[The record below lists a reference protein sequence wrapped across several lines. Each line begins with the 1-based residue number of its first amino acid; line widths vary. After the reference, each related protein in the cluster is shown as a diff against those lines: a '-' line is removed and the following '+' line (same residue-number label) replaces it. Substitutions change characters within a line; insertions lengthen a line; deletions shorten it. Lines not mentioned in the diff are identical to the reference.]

1 MIYTFT
7 ANPSLDRTF
16 LVDQVQLGAYNR
28 GEVTTLDPGGK
39 GINVSRNLRVMG
51 EESTLI
57 GFFGGGT
64 GKHILSL
71 LEEEGYEVLNL
82 EIEGETRSN
91 ITLIE
96 KNQQRYT
103 KFNEHGPEVGTG
115 EFQQVLH
122 FCEER
127 IQPEDVLVLSGS
139 LPPGLPPDAYAQII
153 QIVKKSGGRAFL
165 DSSGEPLLNGC
176 QAKPFLVHMNTKEA
190 ETYAGEDLAEK
201 GKVIQTIQ
209 DLLGLAIPYVIISR
223 GAQGAV
229 LGSPEG
235 IVEAV
240 PSPVEVENPVGAGDA
255 MMAGLVQGMIK
266 DWDLER
272 IAAWSVAAGTSS
284 ALGEGTAV
292 ADLGKMRDILQTMAC
307 HKITPGSD

>member
-1 MIYTFT
+1 M
-7 ANPSLDRTF
+7 
-16 LVDQVQLGAYNR
+16 VDQVQLGTYNR

-39 GINVSRNLRVMG
+39 GINVSRNLQVMG
-51 EESTLI
+51 VESTLI

-71 LEEEGYEVLNL
+71 LEKEGYEVLNL

-96 KNQQRYT
+96 KDPQRYT
-103 KFNEHGPEVGTG
+103 KLNEHGPEVGRG
-115 EFQQVLH
+115 EFQQVLQ
-122 FCEER
+122 FCEEQ

-139 LPPGLPPDAYAQII
+139 LPPGLPHDAYAQII

-165 DSSGEPLLNGC
+165 DSSGDPLVKGC
-176 QAKPFLVHMNTKEA
+176 HAKPFFVHMNVKEA

-201 GKVIQTIQ
+201 GKVIQTIR
-209 DLLGLAIPYVIISR
+209 DLLGLPIPYVIISR

-229 LGSPEG
+229 LGSQDG

-240 PSPVEVENPVGAGDA
+240 PSPVKVENPVGAGDA
-255 MMAGLVQGMIK
+255 MMAGLVYGVIK
-266 DWDLER
+266 SWDLER
-272 IAAWSVAAGTSS
+272 IATWSVAAGTSS

-292 ADLGKMRDILQTMAC
+292 ADLGKMQVILQTMTC
-307 HKITPGSD
+307 REIGKHSG